1 MGCDTSSSCVSIT
14 GVVGEGILPRV
25 DIYCLL
31 ASALGRE
38 KEFLL
43 SHPEYVL
50 TQKELKRWREYRN
63 RRLEGEPCAYIV
75 GTKEFYSIRFEVN
88 PYTLIPRPETELLVD
103 EVIDL
108 YPMSVLDVG
117 TGCGNIA
124 IAVKFHLRNCGVVA
138 LDVNGEVLCVA
149 RTNARRILGGD
160 VIEFFLSSYFE
171 AIDNRRIANRR
182 FDAIVSNPP
191 YIKRADLGSL
201 QREVR
206 EYEPLLALDGGEDGL
221 DAYRRILGQEGKF
234 LNKQGKIILEIDGGL
249 IEGIRFLAGENGY
262 IIEKVKKDLSGLDRM
277 VVLRKG

>member
-1 MGCDTSSSCVSIT
+1 VSIT
-14 GVVGEGILPRV
+14 VVVGEGILPRA

-38 KEFLL
+38 KGFLL

-50 TQKELKRWREYRN
+50 KEKEFKRWREYRN

-88 PYTLIPRPETELLVD
+88 SYTLIPRPETELLVD

-108 YPMSVLDVG
+108 HPMSVLDVG

-124 IAVKFHLRNCGVVA
+124 IAVKFHLKNC
-138 LDVNGEVLCVA
+138 CVA
-149 RTNARRILGGD
+149 GLDLNSQALRVARANARRILGGD
-160 VIEFFLSSYFE
+160 VIEFFQSSYFE
-171 AIDNRRIANRR
+171 AIDNKRIANRR

-191 YIKRADLGSL
+191 YIKRADLGNL

-206 EYEPLLALDGGEDGL
+206 DHEPLLALDGGEDGL
-221 DAYRRILGQEGKF
+221 DAYRSILGQGGEF
-234 LNKQGKIILEIDGGL
+234 LNKQGKIILEIDEGL
-249 IEGIRFLAGENGY
+249 PEGIRFLAGENGY

-277 VVLRKG
+277 VVLRKV